1 MAYWP
6 NFGTKD
12 SIINAIQNNL
22 RQTTNI
28 AYVSNAELLNVELSQ
43 DWLRDPREITNWLPD
58 SGASSHMTPY
68 VKDLYDV
75 EKLDYDC
82 RVHLADEH
90 IVNASC

>member
-1 MAYWP
+1 M
-6 NFGTKD
+6 
-12 SIINAIQNNL
+12 
-22 RQTTNI
+22 

-75 EKLDYDC
+75 EKLDNDC
-82 RVHLADEH
+82 SVHPADGH
-90 IVNASC
+90 IVKAVYKGMLDNEREDFP